1 MPHFDGRKFK
11 MHFVEEGKGPA
22 VVFVHEMGFDHTM
35 YAAQFED
42 LPERYRCVA
51 VDLRGHGRSELVPP
65 PWTMQEVVTDLIA
78 FLEGTNTRPAHLVGT
93 SWGGMLALR
102 TAIQRE
108 DLVRSLVLIGTSP
121 EAEDP
126 EWVQLYRGY
135 ERDVEAKDGVS
146 EELARQTVPIFYGEP
161 FVAAQPEAIEIHVD
175 RLNKMPAAAIVESLR
190 MVNDRESLVPR
201 LGEVRVPTLVIH
213 GELDSAVGIAH
224 AETLAAGI
232 AGADLVRVPDCGHI
246 PSMEA
251 PDIVNEA
258 IAGFLLRARR

>member
-1 MPHFDGRKFK
+1 MAHFDGRKFK
-11 MHFVEEGKGPA
+11 MHYVEEGKGPA

-42 LPERYRCVA
+42 LPDRYRCLA

-65 PWTMQEVVTDLIA
+65 PWTMQDMVVDLIA
-78 FLEGTNTRPAHLVGT
+78 FLEGANARPAHLVGT
-93 SWGGMLALR
+93 SWGGMIALR

-108 DLVRSLVLIGTSP
+108 DLVRSLVLIATSP
-121 EAEDP
+121 QAEDP

-135 ERDVEAKDGVS
+135 ERDVEDNDGVS
-146 EELARQTVPIFYGEP
+146 EGLARQTVPIFYGEP
-161 FVAAQPEAIEIHVD
+161 FVAAQAEAVEIHID
-175 RLNKMPAAAIVESLR
+175 RLSKMPAVAIVEALR
-190 MVNDRESLVPR
+190 MVNDRESLVGR

-224 AETLAAGI
+224 ADTLTSGI
-232 AGADLVRVPDCGHI
+232 AGAELVRVPECGHI

-258 IAGFLLRARR
+258 IAGFLIRARR